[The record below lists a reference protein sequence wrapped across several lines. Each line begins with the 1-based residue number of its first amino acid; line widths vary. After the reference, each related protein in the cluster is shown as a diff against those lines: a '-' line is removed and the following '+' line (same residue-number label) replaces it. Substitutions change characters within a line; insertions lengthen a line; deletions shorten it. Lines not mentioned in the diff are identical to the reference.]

1 MSLQGRNFKTYKK
14 DIVISY
20 LEKYPNAS
28 TQALAR
34 IIFKENPLDF
44 KTVEGEEEI

>member
-1 MSLQGRNFKTYKK
+1 MGKEFKTYKK
-14 DIVISY
+14 DIVLSY

-34 IIFKENPLDF
+34 IILKENPLDF
-44 KTVEGEEEI
+44 SSVEGV